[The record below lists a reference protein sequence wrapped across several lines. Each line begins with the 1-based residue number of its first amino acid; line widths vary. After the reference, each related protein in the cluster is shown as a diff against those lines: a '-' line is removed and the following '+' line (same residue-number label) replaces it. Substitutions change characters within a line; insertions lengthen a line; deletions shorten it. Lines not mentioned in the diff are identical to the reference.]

1 MISCDKGKV
10 TLKGNHVMIMSEF
23 QTLMYSMLETG
34 AFKEDE
40 ALDATAFVL
49 ANWKD
54 LKKMEKAPKEEW
66 DRKFMDILLKDLLK

>member
-40 ALDATAFVL
+40 VLDDTAFVL
-49 ANWKD
+49 ANWND
-54 LKKMEKAPKEEW
+54 LKKMEKAPKEEQ
-66 DRKFMDILLKDLLK
+66 DRKFMEILLKDLLK

>member
-40 ALDATAFVL
+40 VLDDTAFVL

-54 LKKMEKAPKEEW
+54 LKKMEKAPKEEQ
-66 DRKFMDILLKDLLK
+66 DRKFMEILLKDLLK

>member
-1 MISCDKGKV
+1 MISCENAKV
-10 TLKGNHVMIMSEF
+10 TLKGNRVMVMSEF

-40 ALDATAFVL
+40 VLDATAFVL

-54 LKKMEKAPKEEW
+54 LKKMEKAPKEEQ
-66 DRKFMDILLKDLLK
+66 DKKFMEILLKKLLK

>member
-34 AFKEDE
+34 AFKED
-40 ALDATAFVL
+40 
-49 ANWKD
+49 
-54 LKKMEKAPKEEW
+54 
-66 DRKFMDILLKDLLK
+66 